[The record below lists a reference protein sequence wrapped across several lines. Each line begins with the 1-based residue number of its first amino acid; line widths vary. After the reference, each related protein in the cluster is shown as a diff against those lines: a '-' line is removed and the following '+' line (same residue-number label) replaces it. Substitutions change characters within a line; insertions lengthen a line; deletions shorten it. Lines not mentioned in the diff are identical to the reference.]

1 MKALE
6 LITHAMSVD
15 KLVPTFQ
22 QAVTISGWCQTLFFL
37 ASLSSVPLPCRAVLR
52 AVPRSVVFAPRAM
65 LSQFVL
71 VLSKGVLP
79 CCAPL

>member
-22 QAVTISGWCQTLFFL
+22 QAVTISGWYQTLFSVSASATGPVPCSLLLSPRAVL
-37 ASLSSVPLPCRAVLR
+37 AVALAPCRASTSSGL
-52 AVPRSVVFAPRAM
+52 F
-65 LSQFVL
+65 
-71 VLSKGVLP
+71 
-79 CCAPL
+79 